1 MKVSC
6 NCDSKLCAK
15 WHPKIEAAMRK
26 AMNKARKEDRHFKTD
41 MSSLARDIGVSRP
54 TLYRHA
60 PFVEDMLRRLD
71 IERRRVDGDAAR
83 VALREK
89 IERTEMQRDAALEEV
104 AALRRSLAQVYQ
116 TLALNARPLAALVET
131 ELRGHGVETGTCPL
145 CGGDGAALSETDS
158 NVVPLERRDRS

>member
-6 NCDSKLCAK
+6 GCDAKLCAK

-26 AMNKARKEDRHFKTD
+26 AANQARKNDREFKAD

-54 TLYRHA
+54 TLYKHA
-60 PFVEDMLRRLD
+60 QFVEDMLRHLQ

-83 VALREK
+83 TALAERVER
-89 IERTEMQRDAALEEV
+89 IERQRDTALEEV
-104 AALRRSLAQVYQ
+104 DALRRSIAQIYQ

-131 ELRGHGVETGTCPL
+131 QLRDHGIENGACPL
-145 CGGDGAALSETDS
+145 CGSDGGRLSKVGS
-158 NVVPLERRDRS
+158 NVVTLNEKERG